1 MGEAHRHEP
10 PVPHDKVVVD
20 EGQDREGAAEKE
32 RASQHVDDEVPGGKG
47 QVAPPLPDSGRE
59 RGALV
64 VEPKG
69 DLPKGPQKVPEGNGP
84 RAVEP
89 VKEDQ
94 EPVVRD
100 LHPGPQAVPPEGQDA
115 LGAGAADRADGVP
128 VPDHTAGKPRASP
141 EGAGFLE
148 GPGVG
153 VGTASLSC
161 PVPSSR
167 GRCAGSLAAWQPPG
181 HCHVFARPPR
191 QARAAPVSCARGARA
206 LGGARGQVV
215 THQLRA
221 AWQLALVHGQAVS
234 AGAQPRQEIV
244 ECVL

>member
-20 EGQDREGAAEKE
+20 EGQDPEGAAEKE
-32 RASQHVDDEVPGGKG
+32 HVSQHVDDEAPGGKG

-59 RGALV
+59 QGAQAPV
-64 VEPKG
+64 VEPEG

-94 EPVVRD
+94 ELVVGD

-128 VPDHTAGKPRASP
+128 EPDHAAGKPESQPGGSGPAWKGP
-141 EGAGFLE
+141 AWPVGF
-148 GPGVG
+148 
-153 VGTASLSC
+153 
-161 PVPSSR
+161 PSS
-167 GRCAGSLAAWQPPG
+167 
-181 HCHVFARPPR
+181 
-191 QARAAPVSCARGARA
+191 
-206 LGGARGQVV
+206 
-215 THQLRA
+215 
-221 AWQLALVHGQAVS
+221 
-234 AGAQPRQEIV
+234 
-244 ECVL
+244 